1 MDSVPQQTQPVQ
13 LTGAQ
18 RKRLRALANPLKA
31 VVHVGDAGLAD
42 GVIRNLDRALH
53 LHELVKVRLRRPAD
67 KKADAKELADRT
79 GSHLCGLVGHTV
91 ILYRPS
97 QENPRIELEGSGD

>member
-1 MDSVPQQTQPVQ
+1 MDSMLQKNQPAQ

-42 GVIRNLDRALH
+42 GVIRNLDQALEARH
-53 LHELVKVRLRRPAD
+53 RHALSHEQRL
-67 KKADAKELADRT
+67 L
-79 GSHLCGLVGHTV
+79 
-91 ILYRPS
+91 
-97 QENPRIELEGSGD
+97 IEPFEK

>member
-1 MDSVPQQTQPVQ
+1 MDSMLQKNQPAQ

-42 GVIRNLDRALH
+42 GVIRNLDQALEA
-53 LHELVKVRLRRPAD
+53 HELVKVRLRRPAD
-67 KKADAKELADRT
+67 KKADARELAHRT
-79 GSHLCGLVGHTV
+79 GAHLCGLVGHTV
-91 ILYRPS
+91 ILYR
-97 QENPRIELEGSGD
+97 QNEENPRIELEKSEN